1 MREEGEVV
9 EVLCRTLVPEL
20 YRRHI
25 FCVAFEAGRRDVREL
40 VVISVRRRRVVVDAA
55 GKRAQER
62 PARRVARRRGDRG
75 RQKAGK
81 D

>member
-1 MREEGEVV
+1 
-9 EVLCRTLVPEL
+9 LAPEL
-20 YRRHI
+20 YRGHI

-40 VVISVRRRRVVVDAA
+40 VVISVRRRRVVDAA